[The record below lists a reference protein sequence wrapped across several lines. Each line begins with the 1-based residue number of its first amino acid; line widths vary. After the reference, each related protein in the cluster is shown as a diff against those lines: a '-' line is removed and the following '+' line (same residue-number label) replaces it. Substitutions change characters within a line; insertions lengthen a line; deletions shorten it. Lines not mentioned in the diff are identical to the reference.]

1 MAPDHVKSNNS
12 FRAQD
17 ILFLLIASACVCI
30 PTLGKG
36 SLASW
41 DEAYYAIVSREIFRS
56 GDWVHLKYFNTDF
69 YDKPPLYMWVS
80 AFFYKLFGV
89 NEFSSRLGSSLS
101 GIGVILTT
109 YGIGLKLLNRT
120 AAIAGAGILLSS
132 TDFLHYAR
140 WGTLDIMNLLFF
152 SLTIFFYFKSSEK
165 PQFWLGVW
173 LASAAAIMTKGLLI
187 SLAWMLIFGDMLLRR
202 NFSALKSKHF
212 WFGIMLMIIAIFPW
226 HWAVFKSN
234 SQAFIHDIVQKH
246 YLTRTTQAVEG
257 HTGNYYFYIRTLINK
272 YHPWI
277 IAAIPALPWALW
289 CAVRSKQAY
298 AFRFLL
304 VWVLW
309 VLGFFTFL
317 VQTKLQWYILPLHP
331 ALSLLI
337 GAFLAAFIFKDK
349 IKWLKIMIVVS
360 LALHIPFTDV
370 FVQDYVPALKSL
382 APRVRSISRE
392 DQTVH
397 LYQYHEQPAATFYF
411 DRPVAYADSLDDLD
425 RIVSRSGHVVLL
437 IRSSQRDSMR
447 MALAGRRF
455 AEVEE
460 TSEYDTNLV
469 LLSNR

>member
-1 MAPDHVKSNNS
+1 MPPDHEKSNSS
-12 FRAQD
+12 FSPQD
-17 ILFLLIASACVCI
+17 ILFLLVASACVCI
-30 PTLGKG
+30 PALGNG

-89 NEFSSRLGSSLS
+89 NELSSRLGSALS
-101 GIGVILTT
+101 GIGVILAT
-109 YGIGLKLLNRT
+109 YGIGLKLLSRT
-120 AAIAGAGILLSS
+120 AAVAGAGLLLSS

-152 SLTIFFYFKSSEK
+152 SLTIFFYFQARERSW
-165 PQFWLGVW
+165 FWLGVW

-187 SLAWMLIFGDMLLRR
+187 SLAWSLIFGDMLARR
-202 NFSALKSKHF
+202 DLSALKHKHF
-212 WFGIMLMIIAIFPW
+212 WLGILVMIIAVFPW

-234 SQAFIHDIVQKH
+234 PQAFVHDILKKH
-246 YLTRTTQAVEG
+246 YLSRTTQAVEG
-257 HTGNYYFYIRTLINK
+257 HIGNTYFYIRTLINK

-289 CAVRSKQAY
+289 SAVRSKQAY

-309 VLGFFTFL
+309 VLAFFTFL

-331 ALSLLI
+331 ALSLVI
-337 GAFLAAFIFKDK
+337 GAFLAAFIFKDN
-349 IKWLKIMIVVS
+349 IKWLKIMIVIS

-392 DQTVH
+392 HQTVH

-411 DRPVAYADSLDDLD
+411 DRPVAYVDSLDELD
-425 RIVSRSGHVVLL
+425 RILGQFGNVALL
-437 IRSSQRDSMR
+437 IRSSQYDSMR
-447 MALAGRRF
+447 AAF
-455 AEVEE
+455 AEKRLAAIEE
-460 TSEYDTNLV
+460 TSGFETNLV
-469 LLSNR
+469 LFSNR